1 MAIIYEPR
9 GQAREYAPLAVNV
22 YRGCDHGCIYCY
34 GPSAT
39 QRKREQFH
47 ESCLRPNFF
56 PQLVR
61 EAKKRAVAG
70 DTGQVLLSF
79 TCDPYQHLDVEE
91 RVTRR
96 TIEIL
101 HRYGFTVQI
110 LTKGGTRALRDLD
123 LLGPG
128 DAFAS
133 TLTFVDEARSREW
146 EPNAALPDDRIEAI
160 REMHDAGVPT
170 WVSLEPVVDPNET
183 LAVIRRT
190 FEFVDLYKV
199 GKLNY
204 HPHAK
209 TVDWGRF
216 ANDAVALLEETD
228 VPFYVKDSLLPYL
241 PADFEQAG
249 MDHYQ
254 LAEGPSP
261 KREPLQPLLL

>member
-9 GQAREYAPLAVNV
+9 GQAREYAPLACNV
-22 YRGCDHGCIYCY
+22 YRGCDHGCVYCY
-34 GPSAT
+34 APSAT
-39 QRKREQFH
+39 QRQREQFH
-47 ESCLRPNFF
+47 ASCLRPNFF

-61 EAKKRAVAG
+61 EAKKRAATG

-79 TCDPYQHLDVEE
+79 TCDPYQHLDVKEQ
-91 RVTRR
+91 VTRR

-101 HRYGFTVQI
+101 HQYGFTVQI
-110 LTKGGTRALRDLD
+110 LTKGGTRALRDID

-146 EPNAALPDDRIEAI
+146 EPDAALPADRIEAI
-160 REMHDAGVPT
+160 RAMHDAGVPT
-170 WVSLEPVVDPNET
+170 WVSLEPVIFPDET
-183 LAVIRRT
+183 LALIRQT
-190 FEFVDLYKV
+190 FKFVDLYKV

-204 HPHAK
+204 HPHAAS
-209 TVDWGRF
+209 VDWYRF
-216 ANDAVALLEETD
+216 ANDAVSLLKKTQ

-241 PADFEQAG
+241 PADFEQQG

-254 LAEGPSP
+254 LAGGAPP
-261 KREPLQPLLL
+261 KQQPLQPSLL